1 MGVGIAGLCKA
12 AVGKSGIDGERS
24 MVIRMRRNTGRKGK
38 FIWMAVA
45 AVLMCGCGQTEDSG
59 AVMVQSGSVEASA
72 GQEDN
77 GGSGEKAAEAKSVE
91 DIYSEIE
98 QGVELIS
105 PVKMGDGF
113 ITNYYGIEPEKLE
126 EYVFAMSEEATSAET
141 VVIMKVKDEADVEN
155 MCAALQVVVDEK
167 RSEMENYLP
176 EQFAIVD
183 KSSVKS
189 KGNYVYLVI
198 SEQADAIL
206 QVIEK
211 DI

>member
-1 MGVGIAGLCKA
+1 MGRD
-12 AVGKSGIDGERS
+12 S
-24 MVIRMRRNTGRKGK
+24 GRKGK
-38 FIWMAVA
+38 FIWMAAWMTA
-45 AVLMCGCGQTEDSG
+45 AVLSGGCARADDGG
-59 AVMVQSGSVEASA
+59 AVTAQSGSVAEGA
-72 GQEDN
+72 GREEN
-77 GGSGEKAAEAKSVE
+77 AGSGETAQAKPVE
-91 DIYSEIE
+91 DIYKEIE
-98 QGVELIS
+98 QGVELVS

-126 EYVFAMSEEATSAET
+126 EYVFVMSEEATSAET
-141 VVIMKVKDEADVEN
+141 VVIMKVKDGADVEN

-206 QVIEK
+206 QVIEG